1 MAEMSFERDGAQE
14 TKEISAQLR
23 RHKQYDCSNTMT
35 MAGPKVDV
43 LEAVRFISTPTSEF
57 SFAAVA
63 PIPEELLT
71 FNPLNIK
78 PSVLAKWEALDKYT
92 FKMEKWC
99 TPREPINIER
109 SEIEMSETQT
119 QRFLSHTGGKLF
131 IEHVATYKFDTPMSP
146 PSGVYHELSKKFPKV
161 MFHYTFDIA
170 CEEEDTSGW
179 ALAIDGKIKNRV
191 QYPTSFRTMK
201 LHLEPFNESWLT
213 LSEDNDNDGE

>member
-1 MAEMSFERDGAQE
+1 MAEFAFERGKDEE
-14 TKEISAQLR
+14 TNDISSSLR
-23 RHKQYDCSNTMT
+23 RHKQYDCTNTMT
-35 MAGPKVDV
+35 MAGPKADV
-43 LEAVRFISTPTSEF
+43 LEAVSFIATPDSDF

-92 FKMEKWC
+92 YKMEKWC
-99 TPREPINIER
+99 TPREAINIER
-109 SEIEMSETQT
+109 SEVEMSETQT
-119 QRFLSHTGGKLF
+119 QKFLSNTGGKLF
-131 IEHVATYKFDTPMSP
+131 IEHVASYKFDTTMAP
-146 PSGVYHELSKKFPKV
+146 PSGIYHQLSKKFPKV

-170 CEEEDTSGW
+170 CDEEDVSGW
-179 ALAIDGKIKNRV
+179 ALAIDGKIKHRV

>member
-1 MAEMSFERDGAQE
+1 MAQMSFERDEDEEIKG
-14 TKEISAQLR
+14 ISAQLR

-35 MAGPKVDV
+35 MAGPKVDI
-43 LEAVRFISTPTSEF
+43 LEACSFIATPTSEF

-63 PIPEELLT
+63 PIPEELLE

-109 SEIEMSETQT
+109 SEIEMSEEQT
-119 QRFLSHTGGKLF
+119 QKFLSHTNGKLY
-131 IEHVATYKFDTPMSP
+131 IEHVATYKFDTSMSP
-146 PSGVYHELSKKFPKV
+146 PSGIYHQLSHKFPKV

-179 ALAIDGKIKNRV
+179 ALAIDGDIKNRV

-201 LHLEPFNESWLT
+201 LHLEPFNETWLT

>member
-1 MAEMSFERDGAQE
+1 MAEFTFERDEANE
-14 TKEISAQLR
+14 MKEISAQLR

-43 LEAVRFISTPTSEF
+43 LEAVRFIATPTSEF

-63 PIPEELLT
+63 PIPEELLE

-99 TPREPINIER
+99 TPREPINIVR

-119 QRFLSHTGGKLF
+119 QKFLSHSGGKLY
-131 IEHVATYKFDTPMSP
+131 IEYVATYKFDTPMAP
-146 PSGVYHELSKKFPKV
+146 PSGIYHQLSKKFPKV

-170 CEEEDTSGW
+170 CEEEDVSGW
-179 ALAIDGKIKNRV
+179 AVGIGGKIKDRV